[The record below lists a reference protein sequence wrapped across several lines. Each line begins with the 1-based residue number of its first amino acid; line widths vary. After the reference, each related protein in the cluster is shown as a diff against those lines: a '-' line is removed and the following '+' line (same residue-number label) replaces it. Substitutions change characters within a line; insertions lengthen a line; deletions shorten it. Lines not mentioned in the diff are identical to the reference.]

1 PVLEA
6 QRLPVAEV
14 AVFEAH
20 TAQQVGVEGR
30 RREVELECRLPR
42 VAQDVHAAAGE
53 IPQARVDLVGR
64 AVVADLHAHEGP
76 PHADVDAPGRTDVEV
91 VVELAGVAV
100 DATAERHP
108 GARAPPPT
116 ALGPRP
122 DLRAL
127 PLLHLLPPPP

>member
-1 PVLEA
+1 
-6 QRLPVAEV
+6 
-14 AVFEAH
+14 
-20 TAQQVGVEGR
+20 
-30 RREVELECRLPR
+30 
-42 VAQDVHAAAGE
+42 AGE

-108 GARAPPPT
+108 GARAPPLT
-116 ALGPRP
+116 ALGPGP
-122 DLRAL
+122 DLRGLQLLEVLALDTLDAALVEPVVMDPGAGGVLEFLQLPLPGLEPPARLLVQLLQIAL
-127 PLLHLLPPPP
+127 P